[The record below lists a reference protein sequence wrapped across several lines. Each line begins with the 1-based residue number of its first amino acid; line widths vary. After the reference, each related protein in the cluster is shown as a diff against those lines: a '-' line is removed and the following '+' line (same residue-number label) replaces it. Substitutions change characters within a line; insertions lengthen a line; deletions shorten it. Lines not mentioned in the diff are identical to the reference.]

1 MEKFNKLPLQ
11 QKLVVLVVV
20 MGAVGGLFWYSLIS
34 PFDEQLAQAAQ
45 ERTTKQ
51 GEIDKL
57 KAENAKDKTAD
68 RKAERDRLERER
80 KEFEEMLPK
89 KEELEKF
96 ITGIN
101 ETARNAGLTILS
113 FEKGAQNE
121 QDYYLEIPISMEVSG
136 TFREFIGFLR
146 TISEK
151 DRRVVNI
158 RDLKIATES
167 LPVEALVAKYE
178 IQRRE
183 EFAEGQTVKELSDAQ
198 RLMLL
203 VRAHEEA
210 IQAGQPLKA
219 KFVAYVFTY
228 SGKPASEAAAQKNAQ
243 KLETRKTRRKGK
255 Q

>member
-1 MEKFNKLPLQ
+1 MEQFNKLPLQ
-11 QKLVVLVVV
+11 QKIVVMLVV
-20 MGAVGGLFWYSLIS
+20 MGAVAGLFWYALIM
-34 PFDEQLAQAAQ
+34 PFDEQKAQAATQ
-45 ERTTKQ
+45 RNTVQ
-51 GEIDKL
+51 QEIDKL

-68 RKAERDRLERER
+68 RKVEKDKLEGER
-80 KEFEEMLPK
+80 KAFEEMLPK

-113 FEKGAQNE
+113 FEKGLLNE
-121 QDYYLEIPISMEVSG
+121 QDYYQEVPISMEVTG

-158 RDLKIATES
+158 RDLKLSTED
-167 LPVEALVAKYE
+167 LPIQDLLTKYE
-178 IQRRE
+178 TQRKE
-183 EFAEGQTVKELSDAQ
+183 EIPEGMPVKELSDAQ
-198 RLMLL
+198 KLMQL
-203 VRAHEEA
+203 VRANEEA

-228 SGKPASEAAAQKNAQ
+228 TGKPASDAAAQKNAQ
-243 KLETRKTRRKGK
+243 KLEAKKNRRKGK
-255 Q
+255 T